1 MIDLVVIVIAI
12 VGCVEPSHKVGIM
25 ALVLI
30 GLIIVGRLVICGL

>member
-12 VGCVEPSHKVGIM
+12 VGVVTPSQKVGIM

-30 GLIIVGRLVICGL
+30 GMIIVARLVVQGL

>member
-12 VGCVEPSHKVGIM
+12 VGVVTPSHKVGIM

-30 GLIIVGRLVICGL
+30 GMIIVGRLVICGL

>member
-12 VGCVEPSHKVGIM
+12 VGVVTPSHKVGIM

-30 GLIIVGRLVICGL
+30 GVLLVGRLVICGL